1 MSKMCFT
8 ERCCNIEFS
17 FRYGYHA
24 NDIFTLFNK
33 KVKSSIGVLIY
44 SKTTNIEKNISFYQD
59 PPFTFDRSSCYD
71 P

>member
-17 FRYGYHA
+17 FHYGYFA

-33 KVKSSIGVLIY
+33 SVESSIRILIY
-44 SKTTNIEKNISFYQD
+44 YGTANIEKNISFYQD
-59 PPFTFDRSSCYD
+59 PPFTFYRSSCYD